1 MKKRLSVVV
10 SCYNEEQ
17 GLDQFF
23 RTTVAVLGGCA
34 WDYEIIFVND
44 GSTDDS
50 AGVLKRLAENDKR
63 VKVLSL
69 SRNFGHE
76 AAMIAGID
84 YATGDGVVCM
94 DADLQHPPQRIPEI
108 IRAFEA
114 GYDVVSMVCTNREDA
129 GMIKRLTSK
138 AFYKVLN
145 AVSPIRF
152 EENASDFFGITARVA
167 EVLRTQYR
175 ERVRYLRGFVQ
186 SVGFQRT
193 RIEFEAGK
201 REHGGSH
208 YSLFRLLSFSINTIC
223 GFSDVPLKMGIY
235 SGLIAAACGVIL
247 IIYSIIMKACFN
259 QPSGYTTVI
268 VALCFLFALT
278 LVVIGVIGEYIS
290 ILVRETK
297 QRPIYIVEEC
307 VNTRQS
313 GGDGEDMRIG

>member
-1 MKKRLSVVV
+1 MNRLSVVV
-10 SCYNEEQ
+10 SCYNEAQ
-17 GLDQFF
+17 GLEKFYQE
-23 RTTVAVLGGCA
+23 TVPVLQNCS
-34 WDYEIIFVND
+34 WDYELIFVND
-44 GSTDDS
+44 GSTDNTVD
-50 AGVLKRLAENDKR
+50 VLKRFAADNSK
-63 VKVLSL
+63 VKIVSF

-84 YATGDGVVCM
+84 YAIGDGVVCM
-94 DADLQHPPQRIPEI
+94 DADLEHPPECIPQI
-108 IRAFEA
+108 IAAFEA
-114 GYDVVSMVCTNREDA
+114 GNDVVSMVCTNRSDA
-129 GMIKRLTSK
+129 GPIRRLTSRG
-138 AFYKVLN
+138 FYRVLN
-145 AVSPIRF
+145 MVSPIHF
-152 EENASDFFGITARVA
+152 EENASDFFGITRRVA
-167 EVLRTQYR
+167 DVLRKDYR

-235 SGLIAAACGVIL
+235 SGLVAAACGVIL

-307 VNTRQS
+307 VNTHQS